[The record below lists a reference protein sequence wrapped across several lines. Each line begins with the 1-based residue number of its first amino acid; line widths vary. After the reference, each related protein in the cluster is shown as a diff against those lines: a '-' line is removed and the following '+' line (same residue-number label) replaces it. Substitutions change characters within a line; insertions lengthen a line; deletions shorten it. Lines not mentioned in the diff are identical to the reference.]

1 MTPAFDKQAYIQEL
15 IATGIPAA
23 HAEEE
28 ANALESALGL
38 DAPARSGG
46 QAFSDSGL
54 GDDATPDHLESPA
67 A

>member
-1 MTPAFDKQAYIQEL
+1 MTRAFDKQAYIREL

-28 ANALESALGL
+28 ANALEAALGL
-38 DAPARSGG
+38 DASGPSRDL
-46 QAFSDSGL
+46 AFSDSGL
-54 GDDATPDHLESPA
+54 SAEVNADLRDVSA